1 MTISVTSDSEE
12 EAQEG
17 KQAMRVGVG
26 LPLPPLVCHSSVEK
40 PGGAIFAV
48 PMTGGRGPII

>member
-26 LPLPPLVCHSSVEK
+26 LPLPPLVCHSSVDK